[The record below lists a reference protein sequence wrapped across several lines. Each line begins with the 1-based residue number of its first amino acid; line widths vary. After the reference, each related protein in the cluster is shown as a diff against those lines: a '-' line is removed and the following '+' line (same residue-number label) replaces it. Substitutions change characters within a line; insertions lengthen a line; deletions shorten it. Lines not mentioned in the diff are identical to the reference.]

1 MAIIVTVKLKFKS
14 HAAPEYFIEKFSPFV
29 QQLTCLKTVHITFA
43 GSSIFLFC
51 YGKFSDAYSSD
62 FLLVIFWEL
71 FAGSVLLF
79 ELFSSLWLTFE
90 ILCMLRPKCSVL
102 IIL

>member
-1 MAIIVTVKLKFKS
+1 MAIIVNVKLKFKS
-14 HAAPEYFIEKFSPFV
+14 HAAPEDFIEMFSPFI
-29 QQLTCLKTVHITFA
+29 QQLTCLKTVHIILLVPLF
-43 GSSIFLFC
+43 FFFC
-51 YGKFSDAYSSD
+51 YGKFSDAYFGD